1 MASTTG
7 GSSTATILVVVG
19 VVILA
24 GLAIGLL
31 TAGHTFLALLAA
43 CGAVALVAAFAA
55 LRS

>member
-1 MASTTG
+1 MASTG
-7 GSSTATILVVVG
+7 ASSTSTILVVVG
-19 VVILA
+19 VGVLV

-43 CGAVALVAAFAA
+43 CGGVALVAAFAA